1 MKIFPSHRLKA
12 GIEISPGDIK
22 SALLLKKEE
31 GVLIRT
37 LSLVNIPGETLKP
50 SFKLENIIDENAF
63 HSCLKKCCKTV
74 EFKKAGVALPDA
86 AIKVLIKTFTDL
98 PKGAREVDEL
108 ILWTVSTALHLDADQ
123 IRVSWKNMGRNLEN
137 KNVFFIA
144 LGLDDVL
151 AQYEAAFKRAGIT
164 PGGLSPAGLN
174 QFDFYSKILPPT
186 GRVAYLG
193 LFDDFLNIFVF
204 NGGVPIFYRLIKK
217 GFLNKNCSSAID
229 DIDLLVQFFYTENP
243 DFEIER
249 FYIASH
255 MKSETQVGQI
265 LQDMGQTDFTLMDEG
280 QLIAFEP
287 GSTANADPMPLPFY
301 SAAFGAAMGS

>member
-1 MKIFPSHRLKA
+1 MKFFPGNRLKT
-12 GIEISPGDIK
+12 GIEISQGNIK
-22 SALLLKKEE
+22 AALLLKKKER
-31 GVLIRT
+31 VLIRT
-37 LSLVNIPGETLKP
+37 LSLVNIPEETLKP

-63 HSCLKKCCKTV
+63 HSCLKKCRKEI

-86 AIKVLIKTFTDL
+86 SIKVLIKEFNDL

-108 ILWTVSTALHLDADQ
+108 ILWTVSSSLQLNVDQ

-137 KNVFFIA
+137 KNVFLIA

-151 AQYEAAFKRAGIT
+151 AQYEEVFKRAGIT
-164 PGGLSPAGLN
+164 PGVLAPAGLN
-174 QFDFYSKILPPT
+174 QFDFYSQVLPQK

-204 NGGVPIFYRLIKK
+204 DGGIPIFYRLIKK
-217 GFLNKNCSSAID
+217 GFLNKKHSSAIN
-229 DIDLLVQFFYTENP
+229 DIDLLIQYFYTENP

-255 MKSETQVGQI
+255 MKSEVQVQQI
-265 LQDMGQTDFTLMDEG
+265 LQDMGQTEFTLMDEG
-280 QLIAFEP
+280 RFIDFETS
-287 GSTANADPMPLPFY
+287 STANAGLMPLPFY
-301 SAAFGAAMGS
+301 SGAFGAAMNS